1 MNEISIRLSLVAT
14 KVLISLS
21 VLKATC
27 ERFIFPFY
35 VLKIKPLMV
44 SVGRITFYDE
54 ISRKRKSRRGK
65 RHSAKFLSFV
75 FQTSNLFTFTEGKT
89 SQVF

>member
-54 ISRKRKSRRGK
+54 ISRKRNRGRMEKDIQQNSYLASSK
-65 RHSAKFLSFV
+65 R
-75 FQTSNLFTFTEGKT
+75 
-89 SQVF
+89 